1 MRLDRYLANAGIGT
15 RKEVKK
21 LIREKHVKI
30 DNVFITDYSF
40 NVDFNT
46 HVYLDEKLVDYKEFY
61 YVLLNKPKG
70 YISATYDDYH
80 QVVLDLIPEY
90 KKYKVAPVGRL
101 DIDTTGVMLLTNNGS
116 LAHLLLSPKRHV
128 DKTYL
133 AEVNHKLDE
142 SLINNFKAGIIL
154 DDGYKCLPST
164 LKIVDDFRALLTI
177 HEGKFHQVKRMFLVF
192 GYEVISLDRISFAN
206 LTYDGLKQGEYREL
220 TEEEIKYLLDLAH
233 L

>member
-1 MRLDRYLANAGIGT
+1 M
-15 RKEVKK
+15 
-21 LIREKHVKI
+21 
-30 DNVFITDYSF
+30 
-40 NVDFNT
+40 
-46 HVYLDEKLVDYKEFY
+46 
-61 YVLLNKPKG
+61 
-70 YISATYDDYH
+70 
-80 QVVLDLIPEY
+80 LDLIPEY

-116 LAHLLLSPKRHV
+116 LSHILLSPKRHV

-142 SLINNFKAGIIL
+142 SLINNFKDGIIL

-177 HEGKFHQVKRMFLVF
+177 HEGKFHQVKRMFQAF